1 MAAARPRISGTA
13 TSEPDPPV
21 PVRAETGEAD
31 AEAGEADAEA
41 GEADAEAGEVDAEA
55 GEVDAE
61 TGEVTVTW
69 LASDCITEW
78 GNCCAVAAKLKT
90 SPGGDVGCG
99 AAAE

>member
-1 MAAARPRISGTA
+1 MAAARPRTSGTA
-13 TSEPDPPV
+13 TSEPDPPG
-21 PVRAETGEAD
+21 PVFAETGDADAETGEID
-31 AEAGEADAEA
+31 AET
-41 GEADAEAGEVDAEA
+41 

-61 TGEVTVTW
+61 TGDITVTW

-90 SPGGDVGCG
+90 SLGGDAGCG